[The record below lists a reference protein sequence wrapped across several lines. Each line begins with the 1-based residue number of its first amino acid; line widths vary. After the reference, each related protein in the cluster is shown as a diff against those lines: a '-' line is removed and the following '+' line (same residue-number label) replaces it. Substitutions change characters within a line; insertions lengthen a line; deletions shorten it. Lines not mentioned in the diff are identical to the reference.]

1 MITVLR
7 LSKAWLKQAETIA
20 NKHWLSTSAAA
31 ASSVKM
37 NEYLVHQKSLP
48 RLPVPPLHPSLE
60 KYLLSVRPLLTEEEY
75 QNTVKV
81 VKDFGAPGGLGV
93 KLHTMLKERAKV
105 TENWLEEWWLDS
117 AYMEFRMPL
126 VSYSSPGLVF
136 PLKDFNTT
144 ERQLRY
150 AARLVAGAL
159 EFKSLIDNY
168 SLPLDRMGGQPL
180 DMSQYYKIFSTCRIP
195 GYPKD
200 SLVFHGMEAVKP
212 KHIVVAHNNH
222 YFKVNVYGDDGKP
235 LNERQLV
242 TQFQSVVAQ
251 SGVPK
256 SPIGIL
262 TTLHRDSWAKA
273 YKRLRKYD
281 SGNKESLKAIQEAI
295 FLLCLDKPVSDSGTI
310 NRKTH
315 VALQTI
321 HGGGPAGNAGN
332 RWFDKTIQFIVGGDG
347 VVGLTY
353 EHSPAEGPPITRM
366 MDHIS
371 DYLDRTRGNK
381 WLPSTSVEEPIKLRF
396 KLSDETMKDIEEAE
410 NDLQSLVDDLEMSC
424 FTFETYGK
432 DFIKSQKLSPDSYI
446 QMAIQ
451 LSFYKIHNQIA
462 ATYESA
468 SSRKFLNGRTETIR
482 SASMEALDFCKQMVD
497 KSSVP
502 HTKAAALRSAVDAHK
517 EYTLQAVNGMG
528 VDRMLLGL
536 KKIALECGMNVPDFY
551 MDSGYTASTHF
562 KLSTSQVPSKIDAFM
577 CYGPLVPDGYGCCY
591 NPRDSSINFG
601 LSACNSSP
609 ETHSSNFMKA
619 LSESLNEM
627 HDVLN
632 LSQKS
637 KL

>member
-1 MITVLR
+1 MVLR
-7 LSKAWLKQAETIA
+7 LSKTLFKQAEVFA
-20 NKHWLSTSAAA
+20 NKYWLSTTSCA

-37 NEYLVHQKSLP
+37 NEYLAHQNSLP

-60 KYLLSVRPLLTEEEY
+60 KYLLSVRPLLSEEEY
-75 QNTVKV
+75 HNTVKI

-105 TENWLEEWWLDS
+105 TENWLEEWWLNS
-117 AYMEFRMPL
+117 AYLEFRMPL

-136 PLKDFNTT
+136 PVKNFESAD
-144 ERQLRY
+144 RQLRY

-159 EFKSLIDNY
+159 EFKSLIDSY
-168 SLPLDRMGGQPL
+168 SLPLDKMGGQPL

-200 SLVFHGMEAVKP
+200 SLVFHGEAPVKP

-222 YFKVNVYGDDGKP
+222 YFKVNVYGDDGRP
-235 LNERQLV
+235 LNERQLL

-251 SGVPK
+251 SSVYK
-256 SPIGIL
+256 DPIGIL

-281 SGNKESLKAIQEAI
+281 AKNKESIQAIQESI
-295 FLLCLDKPVSDSGTI
+295 FLLCLDKPVSDAKTL

-371 DYLDRTRGNK
+371 DYLDRTRGDK
-381 WLPSTSVEEPIKLRF
+381 WLPSTSVEEPKKLRF
-396 KLSDETMKDIEEAE
+396 KLSDETLKDIEEAE
-410 NDLQSLVDDLEMSC
+410 RDLQILVDDLEMSC
-424 FTFETYGK
+424 FEYDTYGK
-432 DFIKSQKLSPDSYI
+432 EFIKSQKLSPDSYI

-451 LSFYKIHNQIA
+451 LAFYKIHNQIG

-482 SASMEALDFCKQMVD
+482 SASVEALDFCKQMID
-497 KSSVP
+497 KSSLP

-517 EYTLQAVNGMG
+517 EYTNQAVNGMG
-528 VDRMLLGL
+528 IDRMLLGL
-536 KKIALECGMNVPDFY
+536 KNIALECGMNVPDFY
-551 MDSGYTASTHF
+551 MDTGYTTSTHF

-591 NPRDSSINFG
+591 NPRNSSINFG

-609 ETHSSNFMKA
+609 ETHSSNFMAA
-619 LSESLNEM
+619 LTESLTEM

-632 LSQKS
+632 LSQKA

>member
-1 MITVLR
+1 MVLR
-7 LSKAWLKQAETIA
+7 LSRTLVKQAEILT
-20 NKHWLSTSAAA
+20 NKYWLSTTSCA

-37 NEYLVHQKSLP
+37 NEYLAHQKSLP

-60 KYLLSVRPLLTEEEY
+60 KYLLSVRPLLSEEEY
-75 QNTVKV
+75 YNTVKI

-105 TENWLEEWWLDS
+105 TENWLEDWWLNS
-117 AYMEFRMPL
+117 AYLDFRMPL

-136 PLKDFNTT
+136 PVKSFENVD
-144 ERQLRY
+144 RQLRY

-168 SLPLDRMGGQPL
+168 ALPLDKMGGQPL
-180 DMSQYYKIFSTCRIP
+180 DMSQYHKIFSTCRIP

-200 SLVFHGMEAVKP
+200 SLVFYGDAPVKP

-222 YFKVNVYGDDGKP
+222 YFKVNVYGDDGRP
-235 LNERQLV
+235 LNERQLL

-251 SGVPK
+251 SSVFK
-256 SPIGIL
+256 DPIGIL
-262 TTLHRDSWAKA
+262 TTLDRDAWAKA
-273 YKRLRKYD
+273 YKRMRKYD
-281 SGNKESLKAIQEAI
+281 TKNKESIQAIQESI
-295 FLLCLDKPVSDSGTI
+295 FLLCLDKPVSDAGTL

-381 WLPSTSVEEPIKLRF
+381 WLPSTSVEEPKKLRF
-396 KLSDETMKDIEEAE
+396 KLSDDTVKDIEEAE
-410 NDLQSLVDDLEMSC
+410 RDLQILVDDLEMSC
-424 FTFETYGK
+424 FEYETYGK
-432 DFIKSQKLSPDSYI
+432 EFIKSQKLSPDSYI

-451 LSFYKIHNQIA
+451 LAFYKIHNQIG

-482 SASMEALDFCKQMVD
+482 SASVEGLDFCKQMMD
-497 KSSVP
+497 KSSLP

-517 EYTLQAVNGMG
+517 EYTNQAVNGMG
-528 VDRMLLGL
+528 IDRMLLGL
-536 KKIALECGMNVPDFY
+536 KTIALECGMNVPEFY
-551 MDSGYTASTHF
+551 MDTGYTTSTHF

-591 NPRDSSINFG
+591 NPRNSSINFG

-609 ETHSSNFMKA
+609 ETHSSNFMSA
-619 LSESLNEM
+619 LTESLTEM

-632 LSQKS
+632 LSQKA